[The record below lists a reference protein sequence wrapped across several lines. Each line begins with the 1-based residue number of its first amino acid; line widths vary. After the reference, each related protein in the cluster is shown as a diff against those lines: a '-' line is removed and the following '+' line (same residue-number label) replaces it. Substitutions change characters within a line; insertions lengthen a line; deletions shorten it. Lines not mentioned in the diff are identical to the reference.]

1 VSRWMTWLPISLKN
15 AAKCD
20 KWYQLQNLSITESL
34 NANGAWKK
42 TFVFNSEHA
51 MPQCR
56 TKTKK
61 NQKAESALDEGK
73 FSFSLISVVALSCLC
88 LHSVGAITSKSL
100 FLLLSF
106 SAPSF
111 PGNKEIGFSKKEVGS
126 ISQVQILK
134 KKKNQN
140 NCWSLFFCWLEK
152 ELQNF
157 LHFGSLTWAW
167 QDYPPNLSILFS
179 GGKENNRDSLSQ
191 GRPKRDRTH
200 CWIGSSNAFEL

>member
-1 VSRWMTWLPISLKN
+1 MPCLSVEQKPKKIK
-15 AAKCD
+15 K
-20 KWYQLQNLSITESL
+20 QNLRLMRE
-34 NANGAWKK
+34 
-42 TFVFNSEHA
+42 NS
-51 MPQCR
+51 P
-56 TKTKK
+56 
-61 NQKAESALDEGK
+61 
-73 FSFSLISVVALSCLC
+73 FSLISVVALSCLC

-134 KKKNQN
+134 KKNQN
-140 NCWSLFFCWLEK
+140 NCWSLFFCCLEK
-152 ELQNF
+152 EF
-157 LHFGSLTWAW
+157 FILHFGSLTWAW

-191 GRPKRDRTH
+191 GRPKRDRTRCRIRASNGSELWH
-200 CWIGSSNAFEL
+200 KCCLWLVLPDWRNSMCKADPLLDTTSYVSIGP